1 MTSYR
6 DGLLALVA
14 DTETRTGTVYDIYE
28 AGDAT
33 EVEFTAATTA
43 TIQRGEERG
52 VALSDVAL
60 ASFLT
65 GELRRA
71 VPTLGLVTSDADRQA
86 TAKAV
91 RTLTTRLTETDEPRA
106 RATRLARGRVTKTAG
121 RYFDVGL
128 TRHAE
133 ISGYTRGLSATACEL
148 CVWLY
153 RGGHIYP
160 ATQPMHRH
168 PGCTCIPLPTLLR
181 QGKAA

>member
-14 DTETRTGTVYDIYE
+14 DTEARAGSVYDTYAI
-28 AGDAT
+28 GDAT
-33 EVEFTAATTA
+33 EAEFNAATTA
-43 TIQRGEERG
+43 YILRGEERG

-65 GELRRA
+65 RELRRA
-71 VPTLGLVTSDADRQA
+71 VPTLGLVTSVADRQG

-91 RTLTTRLTETDEPRA
+91 ETLTTRLTETDNPRA
-106 RATRLARGRVTKTAG
+106 RATRLARGRVTQTAG
-121 RYFDVGL
+121 RYYDDGL

-133 ISGYTRGLSATACEL
+133 IAGYTRGLSATACEL

-153 RGGHIYP
+153 RSGHVYP

-168 PGCTCIPLPTLLR
+168 PGCTCIPIPTLHR
-181 QGKAA
+181 KAA

>member
-6 DGLLALVA
+6 DALLGLVA
-14 DTETRTGTVYDIYE
+14 DTENRTGTVYDTYAI
-28 AGDAT
+28 GDAT
-33 EVEFTAATTA
+33 EAEFTAATTA
-43 TIQRGEERG
+43 TIQRGEEHG
-52 VALSDVAL
+52 IALSDVAL

-65 GELRRA
+65 RELRRA
-71 VPTLGLVTSDADRQA
+71 VPTLGLVTSVADRQG

-91 RTLTTRLTETDEPRA
+91 RTLTTRLTETDNPRA
-106 RATRLARGRVTKTAG
+106 RATRLARGRVTQTAG
-121 RYFDVGL
+121 RYYDVGMA
-128 TRHAE
+128 RHAE
-133 ISGYTRGLSATACEL
+133 IAGYTRGLSATACEL

-153 RGGHIYP
+153 RAGHVYP